1 MVKFSRRKHIHFVIF
16 ILLQANDV
24 TFRFITNVAAAAA
37 AKPSPEMGVLQ
48 QLHEQFEKSIQI
60 LLGTDTR
67 LIRVDATKHTA
78 HIQTEFCPS
87 ALPIAMNAILNYANP
102 DPTKPIYDVTSNY
115 PTKNMEIK
123 VLASAM
129 EVCTLCITN
138 NPTNRNIFSDGQNI
152 EQSYNIHTSIVS
164 LLKIPELTAKAGHLI
179 WIATYANAKNH
190 FQFIAADAI
199 QALSTVILSVPYPI
213 PSDTVTTTTSGAA
226 LSVMWAAAALQNLA
240 ASYCDADG
248 TCGWDWVKHEHN
260 DEERNEFEYV
270 FELTEDSGNI
280 IVDATEVR
288 QAIASNT
295 ALIYRLLQWSCH
307 GPVSGSMT
315 LDNPFPGRNAISIP
329 EHESSMNIVPW
340 AAMGA
345 LSNVAIDPTVKVQLL
360 EHYGDTMPCFCYM
373 SQSPDWLEAV
383 KGQYVL
389 QHLRHDKDPCWFD
402 IYDGGEDAEPEHVL
416 CVDRVFTDIG
426 GNTCT
431 DYSDPST
438 LTEEDCLTPDIA
450 NDTLLASSTC
460 CLCHGGDHYPRS
472 SPIHIHE
479 PDEEAIRASDEAH
492 HEEFAE
498 VSEHEEDLPYE
509 EGEEFEEEE
518 DGEYDEEE
526 MEQEL

>member
-1 MVKFSRRKHIHFVIF
+1 MVNSYRLINIIQLVLCIF
-16 ILLQANDV
+16 LKINDGA
-24 TFRFITNVAAAAA
+24 VA
-37 AKPSPEMGVLQ
+37 KQSSESGVLQ
-48 QLHEQFEKSIQI
+48 ELHDQFEKSIQI

-78 HIQTEFCPS
+78 LKQTEFCPS

-102 DPTKPIYDVTSNY
+102 DPTRPIYDTTS
-115 PTKNMEIK
+115 TKSKDATRNLEIK

-138 NPTNRNIFSDGQNI
+138 HPTNRHIFSEGQNI
-152 EQSYNIHTSIVS
+152 EQSYTIHASVVA
-164 LLKIPELTAKAGHLI
+164 LLRIPELAAKAGHLI
-179 WIATYANAKNH
+179 WIATYSNSKNH
-190 FQFIAADAI
+190 FHFIAADVI
-199 QALSTVILSVPYPI
+199 QALSTVVLSVPYPI
-213 PSDTVTTTTSGAA
+213 PTDSSQPSGVA

-248 TCGWDWVKHEHN
+248 TCGWEWFKHEHN

-315 LDNPFPGRNAISIP
+315 MDNPFPGRNAIAIP

-340 AAMGA
+340 AALGA
-345 LSNVAIDPTVKVQLL
+345 LSNVAIDPTVKGQLL

-389 QHLRHDKDPCWFD
+389 QHLRHDKEPCWFD
-402 IYDGGEDAEPEHVL
+402 IHDKGEDAEPEHVL

-431 DYSDPST
+431 DYSDPAT
-438 LTEEDCLTPDIA
+438 LTEEDCATPDIA
-450 NDTLLASSTC
+450 DETLLASTTC

-472 SPIHIHE
+472 SPIQIHE
-479 PDEEAIRASDEAH
+479 ADEDAIRASHEA

-498 VSEHEEDLPYE
+498 VSEHEEDFPYE
-509 EGEEFEEEE
+509 DMEEGDEGEEEG
-518 DGEYDEEE
+518 DEYDEEE
-526 MEQEL
+526 IEQEL

>member
-1 MVKFSRRKHIHFVIF
+1 MVYFLSRRNIYIVSSALF
-16 ILLQANDV
+16 IAVLQV
-24 TFRFITNVAAAAA
+24 NVAVLVV
-37 AKPSPEMGVLQ
+37 AKPSSSSELGVLQ
-48 QLHEQFEKSIQI
+48 ELHEQLEKSIQI

-67 LIRVDATKHTA
+67 LVRVDATKHTA
-78 HIQTEFCPS
+78 NEQTLFCPS

-102 DPTKPIYDVTSNY
+102 DVTKPIYDTTSKYN
-115 PTKNMEIK
+115 TKDMEIK

-138 NPTNRNIFSDGQNI
+138 NPTNRHIFSEGQNI
-152 EQSYNIHTSIVS
+152 EQSYNIHTSIVA
-164 LLKIPELTAKAGHLI
+164 LLRIPALAAKASHLI
-179 WIATYANAKNH
+179 WIATYTNAKNH

-199 QALSTVILSVPYPI
+199 HALSTVILNIPYPI
-213 PSDTVTTTTSGAA
+213 LTDTTTTTSTSATTSGSA

-240 ASYCDADG
+240 ASYCDNPDG
-248 TCGWDWVKHEHN
+248 TCGWEWFKHEHN
-260 DEERNEFEYV
+260 DEERVEFEYV

-280 IVDATEVR
+280 VVDATEVR

-295 ALIYRLLQWSCH
+295 ALIYRLLQWTCH

-315 LDNPFPGRNAISIP
+315 MDNPFPGQNAMSIP

-340 AAMGA
+340 AALGA
-345 LSNVAIDPTVKVQLL
+345 LSNVAIDLTVKEQLL

-402 IYDGGEDAEPEHVL
+402 IHDSGEGTEPEHVL

-426 GNTCT
+426 GSTCT
-431 DYSDPST
+431 EYSDPTT

-472 SPIHIHE
+472 SPINIHE
-479 PDEEAIRASDEAH
+479 ADEEAIRAHQEAH
-492 HEEFAE
+492 EELAE

-509 EGEEFEEEE
+509 EMEEDEEE
-518 DGEYDEEE
+518 GEYDEEE
-526 MEQEL
+526 IEQEL